1 MTTHIV
7 TARAITQVFEVV
19 WGQRNRIAVPAFTGN
34 DLVIQLNI
42 VDSAGAAVNVS
53 TYTTRSFGCYP
64 PSSGSADFTA
74 TPAFVT
80 DGTNGQ
86 VKVTITDANTSA
98 FTTGNKRFEVQL
110 AKTGSKMT
118 VAEGVIQFTESQ
130 I

>member
-1 MTTHIV
+1 MTTTIL
-7 TARAITQVFEVV
+7 TARAITQTFEVE
-19 WGQRNRIAVPAFTGN
+19 WGKTNRLTIPAYAGN

-42 VDSAGAAVNVS
+42 VDSAGDPVDVS
-53 TYTTRSFGCYP
+53 TYTTRNFGCYP
-64 PSSGSADFTA
+64 PTSGTADFTA

-86 VKVTITDANTSA
+86 IKVTITDANTSA

-110 AKTGSKMT
+110 SKSGSKVT
-118 VAEGVIQFTESQ
+118 IADGVIQFTETQ